1 MAVNG
6 VASLEAVLHAL
17 EQGERELVGHLR
29 EAVAIESV
37 SNDPERYPECV
48 MMSKYLVE
56 RIQALGG
63 QAKARSDT
71 GTTDGPGGSRVPVS
85 PIILATFGNDAS
97 KKTVCAY
104 GHYDVMPAALSEG
117 WDSPPFVLEET
128 EELFHGRGTSDD
140 KGPTLCWL
148 AVIDAYNKAGVEM
161 PVNLKLCFEGREEA
175 GSDGLE
181 ELIGLEMR
189 SEGFFHDVDFIVIS
203 DSGSLGAKPCVT
215 YGLRGIAEF
224 EFSVSGP
231 ADNLHSGVYG
241 GVAREP
247 MTDLIKVL
255 SSLTDEKGNLDV
267 PDLNAMVAPV
277 SEEERRLYEDIEFDP
292 VAWAKAS
299 KIPGVNG
306 EMTKENVLMRKW
318 RFPTLSVHG
327 IKASSD
333 YKATCIPATCTARF
347 SIRTVPKMEPKAVER
362 AVEKHLK
369 DAFDTLDSCN
379 QFTIDDVLVSDCFL
393 GDVNDNNYSAA
404 RRANKAVYGSEPEFI
419 REGGSVPIAISLAN
433 ITRKSVC
440 LLPICG
446 PADNIHGPNESM
458 LKKNLFQGAKVMAAY
473 LVEIASA

>member
-1 MAVNG
+1 MSENG
-6 VASLEAVLHAL
+6 IPSLEAVFLAL
-17 EQGERELVGHLR
+17 EQGERELVKRLR

-37 SNDPERYPECV
+37 SNNPERYPECV

-63 QAKARSDT
+63 QVESRSDT

-117 WDSPPFVLEET
+117 WDTPPFVLEET
-128 EELFHGRGTSDD
+128 EELLHGRGISDD
-140 KGPTLCWL
+140 KGPVLCWL
-148 AVIDAYNKAGVEM
+148 AVIDSYNKAGVEM

-175 GSDGLE
+175 GSEGLE
-181 ELIGLEMR
+181 ELIGLEMGT
-189 SEGFFHDVDFIVIS
+189 EGFFQDVDFIVIS

-224 EFSVSGP
+224 EVSVSGP
-231 ADNLHSGVYG
+231 ADNLHSGIYG

-247 MTDLIKVL
+247 MTDLIKVI
-255 SSLTDEKGNLDV
+255 SSLTDEKGNLGV
-267 PDLNAMVAPV
+267 PDLTAMVAPV
-277 SEEERRLYEDIEFDP
+277 SEDERRLYTDIDFDP
-292 VAWAKAS
+292 VAFVKAS

-306 EMTKENVLMRKW
+306 GMTKENVLMRKW

-327 IKASSD
+327 IKISSD

-347 SIRTVPKMEPKAVER
+347 SIRTVPEMESGAVKI
-362 AVEKHLK
+362 AIEKHLK
-369 DAFDTLDSCN
+369 TVFDNLDSCN
-379 QFTIDDVLVSDCFL
+379 QFTIDHVFVSDYFL
-393 GDVNDNNYSAA
+393 GDVNDTNYSAA
-404 RRANKAVYGSEPEFI
+404 RRANKAVYGSDPEFI
-419 REGGSVPIAISLAN
+419 REGGSVPIAISFAN
-433 ITRKSVC
+433 LTKKSIC

-446 PADNIHGPNESM
+446 PTDNIHGPNESI

-473 LVEIASA
+473 LAEIAA